1 MKVIM
6 IRSPMSVLEK
16 DHIGYGW
23 TKVNFSK
30 YEEGR
35 MILLFNKS
43 FIVKFVMVSSLVR
56 MIFHL

>member
-30 YEEGR
+30 YENEYLSLGSVDFR
-35 MILLFNKS
+35 ILLSKS
-43 FIVKFVMVSSLVR
+43 NSNNFP
-56 MIFHL
+56 